1 MFVSD
6 NFKISSGYIICCFIW
21 GSTWLAIRL
30 GLDSFEPF
38 ISAGLRFSLAAIFVF
53 ILVRYKKIEIKLT
66 RESIK
71 FYTIMGFFSLA
82 IPFALVYWG
91 EQHISSGLTSIVFA
105 VFPFFVI
112 IFSRIFIKNQTIYSS
127 QIIGIMI
134 GFLGIIL
141 IFSDSLKFELSNSVL
156 GIAAVL
162 ISSAIQGAIS
172 VYVKIKGEKY
182 HPLGMN
188 LFPLIIA
195 GVTMLIAAFIF
206 ETPASWKFNLA
217 GIGSVVYLA
226 LFGTVIAFSVYYW
239 LIKRINVI
247 LLSLIT
253 FITPIIA
260 VMLGVIILGEKL
272 SSQAIG
278 GSALVLTG
286 VVFNNLYSI
295 KKYLFEKRSRI

>member
-1 MFVSD
+1 MLISD
-6 NFKISSGYIICCFIW
+6 NLKISTGYIICCFIW

-38 ISAGLRFSLAAIFVF
+38 ISAGLRFSLAAIFIF
-53 ILVRYKKIEIKLT
+53 ILIRYKKIKIKLNSET
-66 RESIK
+66 IK

-82 IPFALVYWG
+82 VPFALVYWG

-105 VFPFFVI
+105 VFPFFVL
-112 IFSRIFIKNQTIYSS
+112 IFSKIFIKGQTIYAS
-127 QIIGIMI
+127 QIVGILI
-134 GFLGIIL
+134 GFSGIIL

-162 ISSAIQGAIS
+162 LSSAIQGAIS
-172 VYVKIKGEKY
+172 VYVKIKGEQY

-195 GVTMLIAAFIF
+195 GLSMLIAAFIF
-206 ETPASWKFNLA
+206 ESPSTWKFNFA
-217 GIGSVVYLA
+217 GIGSIVYLA
-226 LFGTVIAFSVYYW
+226 LFGTVVAFSVYYW

-253 FITPIIA
+253 LITPIIA
-260 VMLGVIILGEKL
+260 VMLGVIFLGEEL
-272 SSQAIG
+272 SRQAIA
-278 GSALVLTG
+278 GSILVLIG
-286 VVFNNLYSI
+286 VVSNNLYSI
-295 KKYLFEKRSRI
+295 KKYIFEKRS